1 MVRSCV
7 SRVLMEVKEEDRF
20 QVEEAAGAKTLE
32 RRVVGSFEALQ
43 GGENEGEQV
52 SDVSKD
58 QIT

>member
-1 MVRSCV
+1 M
-7 SRVLMEVKEEDRF
+7 
-20 QVEEAAGAKTLE
+20 EEAAGAKTLE
-32 RRVVGSFEALQ
+32 GRVVGSSKALQ